1 MDLFP
6 VVSSSNETNQ
16 NGSLC
21 TSLCENTDT
30 VLLVLIKMLPPC
42 LGMIDYG
49 GSNFLPTCL

>member
-6 VVSSSNETNQ
+6 VVSASNETNR

-21 TSLCENTDT
+21 TSLCDNTDI

-42 LGMIDYG
+42 LGLIDYG
-49 GSNFLPTCL
+49 GSCFPPTCF